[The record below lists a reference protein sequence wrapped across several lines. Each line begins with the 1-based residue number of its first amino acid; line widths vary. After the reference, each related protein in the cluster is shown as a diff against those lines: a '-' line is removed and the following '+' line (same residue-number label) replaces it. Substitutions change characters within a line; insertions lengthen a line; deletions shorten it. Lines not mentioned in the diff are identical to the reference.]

1 MFIIVKLVFAL
12 LGLSVGTGVYQL
24 ITSPWGEQ
32 DKKEDDKSISNEI
45 ASVDG
50 VLRKE

>member
-1 MFIIVKLVFAL
+1 MKLVLAL

-32 DKKEDDKSISNEI
+32 EKKEDDKSNSNNI
-45 ASVDG
+45 GSIDG